1 MSSLIHNRQDYTFSS
16 VLLNI
21 EGSYEKEEAT
31 KTKIIVTRKTV
42 LFFIWVNESDSWLP
56 HL

>member
-1 MSSLIHNRQDYTFSS
+1 MSSLIYNRQDYYLSS
-16 VLLNI
+16 LLLNN
-21 EGSYEKEEAT
+21 EDSYEKKEAT
-31 KTKIIVTRKTV
+31 KIKIIVTRKTV